1 MQSLVLMMTL
11 AHNHSNMQSLVLM
24 IVFTSFMVSK
34 SAQCTIWTIVSP
46 KSRSRASKLDVK
58 LTACAGSNGG
68 KTIPTN
74 MGGRFTDPFRL
85 LTIFPIEKTK
95 SKQKQ

>member
-1 MQSLVLMMTL
+1 
-11 AHNHSNMQSLVLM
+11 MQSLVLM

-46 KSRSRASKLDVK
+46 KSRSRASKLDVM
-58 LTACAGSNGG
+58 LIACAGSNGG